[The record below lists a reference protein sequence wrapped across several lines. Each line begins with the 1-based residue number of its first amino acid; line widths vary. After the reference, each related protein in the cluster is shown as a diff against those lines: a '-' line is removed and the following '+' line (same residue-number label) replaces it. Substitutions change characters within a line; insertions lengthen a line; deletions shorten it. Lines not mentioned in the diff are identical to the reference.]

1 MHKSNCRGASPPLLN
16 NDLHAIDAT
25 PARWRG
31 LGGLPSLDSVS
42 TVAFSSRKDLVK
54 NYRVHS
60 THWLIYAQA
69 LKPPL
74 RDPTAA
80 QQSKYWGVTW
90 ARKQSKQ

>member
-1 MHKSNCRGASPPLLN
+1 MTYTPSTRCRLDGVP
-16 NDLHAIDAT
+16 
-25 PARWRG
+25 
-31 LGGLPSLDSVS
+31 LGGLSPLASVS
-42 TVAFSSRKDLVK
+42 TVAFLSRKDL
-54 NYRVHS
+54 VHS